1 MKPLDVSP
9 LPLQF
14 PATDELSEM
23 LDKLYIGHRSSGK
36 NSLGIYCGNDK
47 PVWVI
52 RLEISDSGEEI
63 AYCNRIMA
71 NDVMSAHLQF
81 ILNEENDAFPAYY
94 RYDTCNYKLKM
105 TQLRAAAAIK
115 MSKKVKALIKN
126 SFYHAID
133 KLNAPYYEQLRA
145 IGDRYT
151 EDVQKWKKEN
161 QQ

>member
-23 LDKLYIGHRSSGK
+23 LDELYIGLRSSRQRF
-36 NSLGIYCGNDK
+36 LRIYSGNNK

-52 RLEISDSGEEI
+52 RLEICDSGEEI
-63 AYCNRIMA
+63 AYCNRIMV
-71 NDVMSAHLQF
+71 NDVMSAHLQI

-105 TQLRAAAAIK
+105 TRLRAAVDIK
-115 MSKKVKALIKN
+115 MLKKVKALIKS

-133 KLNAPYYEQLRA
+133 KLNAPYYEQIRA

-151 EDVQKWKKEN
+151 EDVLKWEKEN
-161 QQ
+161 L